1 MSVPLVPGYR
11 CHDYDDSGVPQ
22 EDGEPDKG
30 SEMLDAVNGR
40 SIAADEGALV
50 KPASGP
56 ARESI
61 RARFGS
67 SPANVTATT
76 EPSRF
81 MASANHS
88 SDGRKSSSSSSRLS
102 CGSIA
107 ESVERHL
114 QSLPARE
121 IGLAVG
127 SDLYDAEGHVNSISR
142 NDFNGPHFQATASH
156 EAKLSFPDAEQRL
169 YTPTVERSSRHLRSG
184 GSSSNSSSSSS
195 SNRSSIATGAT
206 SSASP
211 PAITDESLAASGK
224 RRRQSLTQDVHQAPV
239 VGGEAQGPAQYPSER
254 APSARPRRSSSTT
267 SHSPGDS
274 SSSESSSSA
283 QCPPPDTLMRRRYEL
298 IVIQE
303 PFTGCAFGSDTLA
316 RIPCEPPLVLN
327 LRAYDEEA
335 ECYVPLDDEA
345 PWLICNLRLLAQDG
359 APADMLV
366 PSQSIQSS
374 AATSGESE
382 GHPSSQGPAVRRA
395 SPAAAGAGAAGSNVR
410 TSTEEVRVAS
420 GTNSPGAVRMLYGS
434 LVANA
439 QMLYTPEG
447 NHRPHFIFPEV
458 CIRSQGYFQLQANLM
473 RLPSAGGSTTGAL
486 ATVTTSAFAVHLS
499 RNYNAPHLTDTTR
512 FYARQGAN
520 IPVPPSERDD

>member
-1 MSVPLVPGYR
+1 MSAPLVPGYR

-40 SIAADEGALV
+40 SIAADEEALV

-67 SPANVTATT
+67 SPANVMATT
-76 EPSRF
+76 ETSRF

-88 SDGRKSSSSSSRLS
+88 SDGGKSSSSSSRLS

-107 ESVERHL
+107 DSVERHL

-127 SDLYDAEGHVNSISR
+127 SDLDDAEGHVNSISR
-142 NDFNGPHFQATASH
+142 NGFNGPHFQATASH

-184 GSSSNSSSSSS
+184 GSSSNSSNSSSS
-195 SNRSSIATGAT
+195 SSSIATGAT

-239 VGGEAQGPAQYPSER
+239 VGGEAQGSATQYTSER

-267 SHSPGDS
+267 SHSPGGS

-283 QCPPPDTLMRRRYEL
+283 QCPPPDTLMRR
-298 IVIQE
+298 
-303 PFTGCAFGSDTLA
+303 
-316 RIPCEPPLVLN
+316 
-327 LRAYDEEA
+327 
-335 ECYVPLDDEA
+335 
-345 PWLICNLRLLAQDG
+345 
-359 APADMLV
+359 
-366 PSQSIQSS
+366 
-374 AATSGESE
+374 
-382 GHPSSQGPAVRRA
+382 
-395 SPAAAGAGAAGSNVR
+395 
-410 TSTEEVRVAS
+410 
-420 GTNSPGAVRMLYGS
+420 
-434 LVANA
+434 
-439 QMLYTPEG
+439 
-447 NHRPHFIFPEV
+447 
-458 CIRSQGYFQLQANLM
+458 
-473 RLPSAGGSTTGAL
+473 
-486 ATVTTSAFAVHLS
+486 
-499 RNYNAPHLTDTTR
+499 
-512 FYARQGAN
+512 
-520 IPVPPSERDD
+520 